1 MLMKPTGAGGGGVEM
16 GAGGAVAA
24 HHRKLNVSYSNL
36 TYQIVHEVRRGRQD
50 PCRVSGWR

>member
-1 MLMKPTGAGGGGVEM
+1 MLMKPTGTGGGGVEM

-24 HHRKLNVSYSNL
+24 HHRKSNVSYSNL